1 MSEKGVGQMETVLDI
16 DAAKAF
22 YDGLLTDPRLDHPEG
37 LAVHR
42 DGSIWCG
49 GERGQIYRIEPDGSS
64 MEQIASSGGFSQGMA
79 FDAEDNLYVCDL
91 VHAGVMKLDTKRGSL
106 ERFANGAE
114 ERGINIA
121 N

>member
-16 DAAKAF
+16 DAAKVF
-22 YDGLLTDPRLDHPEG
+22 YDGLLTEPRLDHPEG

-64 MEQIASSGGFSQGMA
+64 MEQIAPRAVS
-79 FDAEDNLYVCDL
+79 L
-91 VHAGVMKLDTKRGSL
+91 RGWRLTPRTTSMS
-106 ERFANGAE
+106 ATSCTPG
-114 ERGINIA
+114 
-121 N
+121 